1 MRRTPFCLAFALL
14 VFLFVSISGCQNN
27 GGIQGIAVFFETAP
41 RLYQNDVFW
50 QGQVVGKILDNQTG
64 RASVAKVTLKLDP
77 QFESRAGKNWAFYVD
92 QGRLNAG
99 RLSPGGEKFKA
110 GDPAC
115 GFNSKAAFNWFKF
128 KTLLT
133 DRVGKA
139 ARRAENLHLRF
150 G

>member
-1 MRRTPFCLAFALL
+1 MRRAPFYLAFTLL
-14 VFLFVSISGCQNN
+14 AFLFASISGCQNN
-27 GGIQGIAVFFETAP
+27 GGTQGIAVFFETP
-41 RLYQNDVFW
+41 PKLYKNDVFW
-50 QGQVVGKILDNQTG
+50 QGQVVGKILDHQAG
-64 RASVAKVTLKLDP
+64 RASVTKVTLTLDP

-110 GDPAC
+110 GDSAC
-115 GFNSKAAFNWFKF
+115 GFHSKAAFNWFKF

-139 ARRAENLHLRF
+139 VRRAENLHLRF